1 MTHIVLE
8 GIEKSYGPVRA
19 LDGCSV
25 SAERGTVLTLLGPS
39 GCGKTTLLRTLAGFV
54 MPDAGRVLVGG
65 TDVTRLPPERRQVG
79 YVFQNFALFPHLTVF
94 GNVAYGLKVRRM
106 PGGAVRDRVARVLDL
121 VALSGLDHRYPLELS
136 GGQQQRV
143 AIARALAIEPA
154 VLLLDEPF
162 NALDAALRVAMQ
174 VELAKLIA
182 RLGVTA
188 IFVTHDQLE
197 AMALSDT
204 VAVMRAGRIEQAGP
218 PLAIYD
224 RPANAYVAGFIGRA
238 NLLAEDVS
246 AGTMARVPGLVT
258 ARADGAATLVVRPE
272 NLRLETGDGPGWPG
286 RTTFATALGATME
299 IEFDIGRAD
308 PLRIALPRR
317 ADEAPPALGTLARA
331 VVRDPAGCS
340 VLPA

>member
-1 MTHIVLE
+1 MSHIVLE
-8 GIEKSYGPVRA
+8 GIGKSYGPVRA
-19 LDGCSV
+19 LDGCSI
-25 SAERGTVLTLLGPS
+25 AAAKGTVLTLLGPS

-65 TDVTRLPPERRQVG
+65 RDITRLPPERRQVG

-94 GNVAYGLKVRRM
+94 GNVAYGLKVRRIA
-106 PGGAVRDRVARVLDL
+106 GGEIRDRVARVLDL
-121 VALSGLDHRYPLELS
+121 VALSGLDHRYPAQLS

-143 AIARALAIEPA
+143 AIARALVIEPA

-162 NALDAALRVAMQ
+162 NALDAALRQTMQ

-182 RLGVTA
+182 RVKVTA

-204 VAVMRAGRIEQAGP
+204 VAVMRSGRIEQAGP
-218 PLAIYD
+218 PLEVYD

-238 NLLAEDVS
+238 NLITEQVA
-246 AGTMARVPGLVT
+246 AGTVARVPGLVT
-258 ARADGAATLVVRPE
+258 ARADGPATLVVRPE
-272 NLRLETGDGPGWPG
+272 NLVLEGGDGPGWPG

-299 IEFDIGRAD
+299 IELDIGRGE
-308 PLRIALPRR
+308 PLRITLQRH
-317 ADEAPPALGTLARA
+317 ADEAPPAMGTMLRA